1 MDNGWLLLIALSLA
15 VILGVMLRNRFL
27 GPETPL
33 RRWLDSRVAPTGGKV
48 AKVFFYLTL
57 IVWLVIWITADEDG
71 RTRFERQFQ
80 SLMKSVEQ
88 GTDDPAAADPA
99 PAPEPRP

>member
-27 GPETPL
+27 GPETPI
-33 RRWLDSRVAPTGGKV
+33 RRWFDIRVAPTGGKV

-57 IVWLVIWITADEDG
+57 VVWLVIWITADEDG

-88 GTDDPAAADPA
+88 GMDTPAADAPA